1 MSISKKKIVKIED
14 DLLTVQAAA
23 TKREVSRAR
32 IYQWINEG
40 RLTKHEIYGRTLVS
54 RAELESL
61 EARQG
66 GWPKG
71 KPRKDE

>member
-1 MSISKKKIVKIED
+1 MVKTKAKTDEN
-14 DLLTVQAAA
+14 LLTVQEAA
-23 TKREVSRAR
+23 TERAVSRAR

-40 RLTKHEIYGRTLVS
+40 RLTKHEKYGRTLVS
-54 RAELESL
+54 RIELSEI

-71 KPRKDE
+71 KSRKGE

>member
-1 MSISKKKIVKIED
+1 MVKKKSTNTDDELVTVPEAAIE
-14 DLLTVQAAA
+14 
-23 TKREVSRAR
+23 RGVSRAR

-40 RLTKHEIYGRTLVS
+40 RLTKHEKYGRTLVNLK
-54 RAELESL
+54 ELHGI